1 VKQSESATLTSDLQK
16 LWRPVLV
23 GITVVIIT
31 VFLWQGLKQQEQVQ
45 IDRNIK
51 FAASSTS
58 QEITTQIHTRILAL
72 ERMAQRWE
80 LQKGTPQ
87 AEWEADAINYWQDYP
102 GFKAIKLVDKSYRVR
117 WIVPQKEK
125 EALLKE
131 SVESDEL
138 SKTILDK
145 AKAGREVL
153 IRSTT
158 LDQGS
163 KGFFVYI
170 PLFLDNSES
179 QSENNF
185 DGFIVGVFSTQP
197 LLDTILNQDFTEHYS
212 ISIFDKKEEIYTNRG
227 KYLNSHIKTQW
238 SHQSKINLKNL
249 TWQLKV
255 SPTPAMLVEAESS
268 LPTVVLGAGLLTSL
282 LLALVVYLQG
292 RSRQYAENL
301 EERNIDLF
309 REIKERE
316 LAQES
321 LQQQVKYVEDLYNN
335 APCGYHSL
343 DPEGVF
349 VRINDT
355 ELKWLGYTRS
365 ELIGKKFTTL
375 LTAESLLTF
384 EQDFP
389 TFKERG
395 WLRDLELE
403 IVCKNGTILPALI
416 NATAIKDAAGNF
428 IMSRSTLLDL
438 CERKTAEE
446 AVRESEERFRGAFEY
461 SSVGMA
467 LVSTPGRW
475 LKVNHALCQMLG
487 YSQEELLN
495 TTFQAVTYPDDLGI
509 SQDYVHQI
517 LADEISSFQISKR
530 YLHKLGH
537 VVWALSSIS
546 LVRNTNGSPLYFVAQ
561 IQDITARKQAEEEL
575 HWREALLRSMANASP
590 LAFYVEDERTNEVLY
605 FNSYF
610 CEIWG
615 IECTQEELQQG
626 KFNNS
631 DNKKFQVAG
640 CSDCKPTFSGLA
652 VFRKVC
658 KPPVLIEKQ
667 TVVEDEISLPQGRVL
682 RRLSTQICDKQDKYF
697 GRLYIFEDITNAKL
711 AEVER
716 RNLSTAL
723 KSAVEGISQLDSL
736 GHYTYVNQAYAD
748 MLGYEPEE
756 MLGMTGLATVYPED
770 QQKVVDA
777 YQIMLVSGKAETEVR
792 AIRRDGSTFDKQM
805 VIVKATDP
813 DPDQKYK
820 DVAYYCFIKDIS
832 HRREVE
838 RLKDEFVS
846 LVSHELRTPLTSIRG
861 SLGLVAN
868 GVLQSKPEKA
878 QRMVEI
884 AVNNTDRLIRLIND
898 ILDIE
903 RIESGKVQMTKQIC
917 DVASLVTQSA
927 DVMRNMAEKSDITL
941 HVTTVPAQIWADPD
955 RIIQT
960 LTNLLSNAIKFSEP
974 KSTVWLSCEIPQF
987 PIPNSQFPI
996 PHSPLPIPHSPLLTP
1011 QILLKI
1017 KDQGRGIPADKLES
1031 IFERF
1036 QQVDASDSRS
1046 KGGTGLGLPIC
1057 RSIVQHHDGEIWVE
1071 STLNEGATFYV
1082 ALPLLPEKEVEAPVN
1097 KFNAPLILVCDDD
1110 PGVQTVLQGML
1121 QQQGYRVI
1129 CVASG
1134 QEALQEAQR
1143 QQPNVI
1149 FLNLMMPEMNGWETL
1164 AALKQESRTQDIPVI
1179 ILSGLMPDARE
1190 IPNQQIS
1197 NWIVKPPDEKLMFQ
1211 ALERVLSGQNQEV
1224 KVLVVEDDLDLA
1236 QVLIAMFERYGV
1248 KTYHATTG
1256 RQAIEM
1262 SQRLIPHLLVL
1273 DLALPEV
1280 SGYAVVDWLR
1290 QHNHLRQ
1297 VPLVVYCAQD
1307 LSEGDRQRL
1316 NLGETLFLTKG
1327 RVTPEEFEERV
1338 IDLLR
1343 RMV

>member
-23 GITVVIIT
+23 SITVVIIT

-72 ERMAQRWE
+72 ERMGQRWE

-145 AKAGREVL
+145 AKAGQEVL

-212 ISIFDKKEEIYTNRG
+212 INIFDKKEEIYTNSG

-309 REIKERE
+309 REIKER
-316 LAQES
+316 
-321 LQQQVKYVEDLYNN
+321 K
-335 APCGYHSL
+335 
-343 DPEGVF
+343 
-349 VRINDT
+349 I
-355 ELKWLGYTRS
+355 
-365 ELIGKKFTTL
+365 
-375 LTAESLLTF
+375 
-384 EQDFP
+384 
-389 TFKERG
+389 
-395 WLRDLELE
+395 
-403 IVCKNGTILPALI
+403 
-416 NATAIKDAAGNF
+416 
-428 IMSRSTLLDL
+428 
-438 CERKTAEE
+438 
-446 AVRESEERFRGAFEY
+446 
-461 SSVGMA
+461 
-467 LVSTPGRW
+467 
-475 LKVNHALCQMLG
+475 
-487 YSQEELLN
+487 
-495 TTFQAVTYPDDLGI
+495 
-509 SQDYVHQI
+509 
-517 LADEISSFQISKR
+517 
-530 YLHKLGH
+530 
-537 VVWALSSIS
+537 
-546 LVRNTNGSPLYFVAQ
+546 
-561 IQDITARKQAEEEL
+561 AEEEL
-575 HWREALLRSMANASP
+575 RWREALLRSMANASP

-631 DNKKFQVAG
+631 DNKKFQLAG
-640 CSDCKPTFSGLA
+640 CSDCKPTVSGLA
-652 VFRKVC
+652 AFRKVC

-736 GHYTYVNQAYAD
+736 GHYTYVNHAYAD

-770 QQKVVDA
+770 QQKVADA

-805 VIVKATDP
+805 VIVKATDL
-813 DPDQKYK
+813 DPDQKCK

-987 PIPNSQFPI
+987 PTPHSQFPTPNSPLPT
-996 PHSPLPIPHSPLLTP
+996 PHSPLPTP